1 MNGPDVQAWNV
12 ARMRV
17 TLETLSEQEREAL
30 IRFYVLGQSPQQISR
45 DLGLDE
51 EQLRAIKERVK
62 KAFLAAKRG

>member
-1 MNGPDVQAWNV
+1 
-12 ARMRV
+12 MRV